1 MRFCSSLFL
10 GAATVVIAGSAYAS
24 GLCDDFYARLPSVQR
39 VQCEDAKLQPSAA
52 RSVKGRSIYT
62 RDVNPQDARLRVLVI
77 GGIHGDEL
85 SSASVALH
93 WIGLAQAAPQ
103 QTHWRFIPALNPDGL
118 FSRPSRRVNANGVD
132 LNRNFVD
139 FHQRPLPANPGY
151 EELASALL
159 PRQWPPS
166 AENEARL
173 SDYIVQHGRAAW
185 QQAVSGGQYTQE
197 LGLFYGGHTPTWSHV
212 TLRHVLEDHLAGVRE
227 LAWID
232 LHTGLG
238 PCGHGERIYTGQD
251 TGESL
256 TRARHWWGAGVTS
269 LSEGNSSSAPLVGLM
284 WSIVEPVFAQVAPG
298 ARYTGMALEFGTVPL
313 DEMIM
318 ALRADHWLEAHPEA
332 PPEQAQ
338 AIKRQIRDAFY
349 IDTPAWKT
357 QLLAQASEAA
367 HQALAGLN
375 SSSPFS
381 YSPT

>member
-1 MRFCSSLFL
+1 MAQHAETFFAQSYAEARAKFL
-10 GAATVVIAGSAYAS
+10 AAAEAAGLDVESRAHPLLGREGETLALDVLRQ
-24 GLCDDFYARLPSVQR
+24 GPAR
-39 VQCEDAKLQPSAA
+39 
-52 RSVKGRSIYT
+52 GR
-62 RDVNPQDARLRVLVI
+62 AERLLI
-77 GGIHGDEL
+77 L
-85 SSASVALH
+85 SSACHGVEGFAGSGIQCGLLADTEWLAAVRASGVCVLYLH
-93 WIGLAQAAPQ
+93 G
-103 QTHWRFIPALNPDGL
+103 LNPHG
-118 FSRPSRRVNANGVD
+118 FSWWRRVTQEGVD

-173 SDYIVQHGRAAW
+173 SDYIARHGLAAW

-197 LGLFYGGHTPTWSHV
+197 LGLFYGGHTPTWSHI
-212 TLRHVLEDHLAGVRE
+212 TLRHVLEEHLAGVRE

-238 PCGHGERIYTGQD
+238 PCGHGERIYTGRD
-251 TGESL
+251 TGEGL
-256 TRARHWWGAGVTS
+256 ARARQWWSAGVTS

-284 WSIVEPVFAQVAPG
+284 WSIVEPVFAQVAPD

-313 DEMIM
+313 DEMIL

-349 IDTPAWKT
+349 IDTPDWKA
-357 QLLAQASEAA
+357 QLLAQAREAA
-367 HQALAGLN
+367 QQALAGL
-375 SSSPFS
+375 STAPL
-381 YSPT
+381 P

>member
-1 MRFCSSLFL
+1 MAEHAEAFFAQSYAEARAKFL
-10 GAATVVIAGSAYAS
+10 AAAEAAGLDVESRAHPLLGREGEALALDVLRQ
-24 GLCDDFYARLPSVQR
+24 GPAR
-39 VQCEDAKLQPSAA
+39 
-52 RSVKGRSIYT
+52 GR
-62 RDVNPQDARLRVLVI
+62 AERLLI
-77 GGIHGDEL
+77 L
-85 SSASVALH
+85 SSACHGVEGFAGSGIQCGLLADPQWLAAVRASGVCVLYLH
-93 WIGLAQAAPQ
+93 G
-103 QTHWRFIPALNPDGL
+103 LNPHG
-118 FSRPSRRVNANGVD
+118 FSWWRRVTQEGVD

-173 SDYIVQHGRAAW
+173 SDYIARHGRAAW

-197 LGLFYGGHTPTWSHV
+197 LGLFYGGHTPTWSHI
-212 TLRHVLEDHLAGVRE
+212 TLRHVLEEHLVGVRE

-256 TRARHWWGAGVTS
+256 ARARQWWGAGVTS

-313 DEMIM
+313 DEMIL

-332 PPEQAQ
+332 PPEQVL

-349 IDTPAWKT
+349 IDTPAWKA

-375 SSSPFS
+375 SGSPLSSSP
-381 YSPT
+381 T